1 MKIFRQAV
9 KFGIVGVVNTI
20 ITLVIIWVMSKKM
33 GCSEALSNF
42 VGYFIGLLN
51 SFFLNRKWTF
61 DSKGNIFG
69 GAIRFFLVFAVC
81 YMLQLG
87 ILLYLNRSCP
97 DDPPL
102 YTFLEPILSTIKIDA
117 LFYIQIIAM
126 VVYTVLNFLFNKY
139 FTFKK

>member
-1 MKIFRQAV
+1 MKIFLQAV
-9 KFGIVGVVNTI
+9 KFGIVGVVNTL
-20 ITLVIIWVMSKKM
+20 ITLAIIWFMTKRA

-42 VGYFIGLLN
+42 VGYFTGLMS

-61 DSKGNIFG
+61 DSKGNMLG
-69 GAIRFFLVFAVC
+69 GALKFFLVFAVC
-81 YMLQLG
+81 YLLQFG
-87 ILLYLNRSCP
+87 VLLYLNRTCP

-102 YTFLEPILSTIKIDA
+102 YSLLEPVLMALKIDT

-126 VVYTVLNFLFNKY
+126 VVYTALNFMFNKY